1 MANPF
6 GLLLPCPRSHPAAI
20 TMSWSSTARNQSVIT
35 SASTLVWGMGWYL
48 LCTALL
54 LPISLPGPHLRLFPL
69 RAVPFLCPPL
79 PHLPDLIWRQSR
91 CCAEI
96 EDGCERYLN
105 PELMTTA
112 PFSAPSVEPA
122 RLMPDENRRHH
133 RIWDALV
140 DETEIVFT
148 AYAHNNLRCTGRH
161 THTDCFAMCF
171 LWKHSWL

>member
-6 GLLLPCPRSHPAAI
+6 DLLLPCPCLHPAAI
-20 TMSWSSTARNQSVIT
+20 TMSWSSIARNQTVIT

-54 LPISLPGPHLRLFPL
+54 LPISLTGPHLLQ
-69 RAVPFLCPPL
+69 AVPFLCPPL

-91 CCAEI
+91 CYAEI
-96 EDGCERYLN
+96 EDGWERYLN

-133 RIWDALV
+133 RIWDTLV
-140 DETEIVFT
+140 DETKIVLS

-161 THTDCFAMCF
+161 IHTDCFAMCF
-171 LWKHSWL
+171 LSKHSEL